1 MEWEK
6 TVAKDVTNKG
16 IIYIIYKKLNNKKK
30 TIPSKMGR
38 RPK

>member
-16 IIYIIYKKLNNKKK
+16 IIYIIYKKLNNKKNNPIKNGQK
-30 TIPSKMGR
+30 T
-38 RPK
+38 